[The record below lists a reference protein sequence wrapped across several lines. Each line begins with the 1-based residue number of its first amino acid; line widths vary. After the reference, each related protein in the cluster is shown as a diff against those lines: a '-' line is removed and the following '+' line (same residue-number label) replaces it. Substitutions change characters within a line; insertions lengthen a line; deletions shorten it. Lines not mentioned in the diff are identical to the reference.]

1 MTDTGVPVPAEPTSP
16 GGVAARAQPM
26 GRLRQTFVALEER
39 DFRIFWLGMLVSVTG
54 LWMQTVAQGWLV
66 LELTGSPFALG
77 LAAAARSV
85 PVLFLAIPAGFV
97 ADRYDRR
104 KIVLT
109 TNVVSLVA
117 SAVLGILAVAGVID
131 FAMVLALA
139 VVLGLSNAFEMPA
152 RQSYVAELIGPRRL
166 ANAIALNSLLFN
178 GARVVGPTIAGVLV
192 ALVGAGWAF
201 VVNAVTFLPVIV
213 GLLLIRHVHVPR
225 IGILARDAIPE
236 IVGYLRREPRVTALL
251 ALLAS
256 QTIFASGHF
265 ILAPSLAQELGQGA
279 EGLGVMLSAAGI
291 GAVVGGLRL
300 AATADRA
307 GRSGVLLAAGLALAI
322 GLVGVMVVRS
332 YALALVFLVVAGWG
346 TVTFNASANTVIQTI
361 VPDRLRGRI
370 MSLYV
375 MVLLGLMPVAGL
387 LVGSLADRLGS
398 ITAIGLGG
406 LAYGL
411 TVGAAFAFVRA
422 LRRV

>member
-1 MTDTGVPVPAEPTSP
+1 MTDTGVPVPSEPTTP
-16 GGVAARAQPM
+16 GSVAARAQPM

-104 KIVLT
+104 RIVLA

-117 SAVLGILAVAGVID
+117 SAALGILAVAGSID
-131 FAMVLALA
+131 FATVLALA
-139 VVLGLSNAFEMPA
+139 VVLGMSNAFEMPA

-201 VVNAVTFLPVIV
+201 IVNAVTFVPVIL
-213 GLLLIRHVHVPR
+213 GLLLIRHIHVPR
-225 IGILARDAIPE
+225 LGILARDAIPE
-236 IVGYLRREPRVTALL
+236 VVRYLRREPRVTALL

-256 QTIFASGHF
+256 QTVFASGHF

-279 EGLGVMLSAAGI
+279 EGLGVMLSAAGV

-300 AATADRA
+300 AATADRQ
-307 GRSGVLLAAGLALAI
+307 GRSGVLLAAGLALAV
-322 GLVGVMVVRS
+322 GLVGVLVVRS
-332 YALALVFLVVAGWG
+332 YALALVFLVIAGWG

-387 LVGSLADRLGS
+387 LIGSLADRLGS

-411 TVGAAFAFVRA
+411 TVGAAFTFVRA
-422 LRRV
+422 LRRI